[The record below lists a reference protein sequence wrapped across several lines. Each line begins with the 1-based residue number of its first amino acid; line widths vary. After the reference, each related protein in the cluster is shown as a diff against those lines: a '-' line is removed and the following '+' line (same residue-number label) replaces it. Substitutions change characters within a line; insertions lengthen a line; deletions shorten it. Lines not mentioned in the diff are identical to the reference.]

1 MLVMYKGYG
10 YWEYDSDELNAVIRE
25 DEQYIMPS
33 LFMLPKDAEKEIVY
47 KGEAIVSYLLMT
59 EDSDIKE
66 PLYNFPCSDD
76 EPRFVLC
83 NDDPIFENG
92 YQQLREQKMVK
103 YVREEIIPMLLSDNE
118 SKKKIIEP
126 ELNKES
132 EESDCKQINA
142 NPRKKL
148 IPFQRE
154 TNNSLP
160 LLYEFFNY
168 YNIKYLDELPANKA
182 WRIITGGFESE
193 LIVSISEA
201 KKSIKLIE
209 DENLTKEDFLEKYRK
224 RFKY

>member
-103 YVREEIIPMLLSDNE
+103 YVREEVIPKLLSDNE
-118 SKKKIIEP
+118 SKK
-126 ELNKES
+126 
-132 EESDCKQINA
+132 
-142 NPRKKL
+142 
-148 IPFQRE
+148 
-154 TNNSLP
+154 NNR
-160 LLYEFFNY
+160 
-168 YNIKYLDELPANKA
+168 A
-182 WRIITGGFESE
+182 G
-193 LIVSISEA
+193 
-201 KKSIKLIE
+201 
-209 DENLTKEDFLEKYRK
+209 TK
-224 RFKY
+224 